1 MSLWN
6 LMFGID
12 GECQITCAVGLFW
25 QTLRLFAQ
33 QIKKYSPAEE
43 RRLGTTSLMTSLTRR

>member
-1 MSLWN
+1 MVHGWVLNEFIN

-33 QIKKYSPAEE
+33 QIFTG
-43 RRLGTTSLMTSLTRR
+43 RRTAAWNDLIDD